1 MIKAIIFDWDG
12 VFTSNFYDKIL
23 KVCNDKNKLIDIE
36 SKYYD
41 KDNCVGFWEELRK
54 EFKIDYT
61 DKQLEKLINYQ
72 IDTDLLNLIPKL
84 KDFRLYLLSNQVKS
98 RTDYIK
104 SNFDLSYFIQT
115 FFSNEI
121 GLKKP
126 SKEIFQYVLDQIKL
140 EPKECLFIDDT
151 QINIKTAKSLGIN
164 TIKCKNLN
172 QLKKELILFSINL
185 D

>member
-12 VFTSNFYDKIL
+12 VFTSNFYDGIL
-23 KVCNDKNKLIDIE
+23 KVCNDKNKLLYIE

-41 KDNCVGFWEELRK
+41 KNNCDGFWEELKK
-54 EFKIDYT
+54 EFKIDNSNR
-61 DKQLEKLINYQ
+61 QLEKLLNYQ
-72 IDTDLLNLIPKL
+72 INTGLLNLIPKL
-84 KDFRLYLLSNQVKS
+84 NDYRLYLLSNQVKS

-126 SKEIFQYVLDQIKL
+126 SKEIFLFVLNQIKL
-140 EPKECLFIDDT
+140 EPNECLFIDDT

-164 TIKCKNLN
+164 TIKCENLN
-172 QLKKELILFSINL
+172 QLKKELASFSINL